1 MPYELL
7 RQECDV
13 PDLDAYDVPSEAR
26 ETFNH
31 SMSEWII
38 AGAHGFWMTPDDCD
52 GHCDPSSFVARIGMR
67 LSTLCQLYNRRVTQS
82 PIEDMMAGALLW
94 LHVDGVEFPQVDLFD
109 LNESVPGRWQEGDL
123 QFYVTPQASIGRYA
137 VDFLVWFADGDEVT
151 GVAIECDGH
160 AFHEK
165 TKEQAA
171 ADKRRD
177 REILAAGFPVVRFT
191 GSEIYRDA
199 AGCVEQV
206 RGLLTPM
213 LNRLVEGRR

>member
-1 MPYELL
+1 MPYEFL

-13 PDLDAYDVPSEAR
+13 PDLDAYDVPIEAR
-26 ETFNH
+26 GTFNH
-31 SMSEWII
+31 SMSKWII
-38 AGAHGFWMTPDDCD
+38 GGAHGFWMAPDDGD
-52 GHCDPSSFVARIGMR
+52 GHCDPASFVARIGMR
-67 LSTLCQLYNRRVTQS
+67 LSILCQLYNGRLTQS

-94 LHVDGVEFPQVDLFD
+94 LHVEGVEFPQVDIFGLH
-109 LNESVPGRWQEGDL
+109 ESVSGRWERGNL
-123 QFYVTPQASIGRYA
+123 QFHITPQASIGRYA
-137 VDFLVWFADGDEVT
+137 VDFLVWFANGDEVA

-177 REILAAGFPVVRFT
+177 REILGAGFPVVRFT
-191 GSEIYRDA
+191 GSEIYKDA

-206 RGLLTPM
+206 RDLLIPI